1 MLSIVFIYRGG
12 GIVFTKEKH
21 NGQCLLKVMF
31 SFTKKPTIMA
41 NIGTTIHFNLLD
53 ILKRLSK
60 I

>member
-21 NGQCLLKVMF
+21 NGLLQVMF
-31 SFTKKPTIMA
+31 SFTKKTTIMA